1 MVVCP
6 NCDVITCLGNVTT
19 GKISRWHRLSFGE
32 RGDSFLQ
39 LLTHCLRPQN
49 LLLGPGQR
57 DGLEILTVLAEETV
71 REAEFASSIVRI
83 TATVTGE
90 EFLPS
95 SGLRRLSP
103 VVCEPSAPEEVGHW
117 GEEVPD
123 GVEELSVGGVEEDG
137 ER

>member
-1 MVVCP
+1 M
-6 NCDVITCLGNVTT
+6 
-19 GKISRWHRLSFGE
+19 
-32 RGDSFLQ
+32 SFLQ
-39 LLTHCLRPQN
+39 LLTPCLRPQN

-57 DGLEILTVLAEETV
+57 DGLEILTVLAEEAV

-123 GVEELSVGGVEEDG
+123 GVEELGVGGVEEDG